1 MKTLYAKDQIQ
12 TRVTELAK
20 QIATDYAG
28 QPLLLVGIL
37 KGSFIFAADL
47 MRGLYEKGMTSVDI
61 DFMQVSSY
69 GSSHEST
76 KDPLIISDLSKNIAN
91 KHVLVV
97 EDIIDTGYTLQFVK
111 TYLENKQ
118 PASVKLVAFL
128 DKAEKRE
135 VDVAVDYVGFTIQ
148 GSPWVEGYGLD
159 GGEFGR
165 GRPDIAEKS

>member
-1 MKTLYAKDQIQ
+1 MKTLYSKDKIQ

-20 QIATDYAG
+20 EIANDYAN

-47 MRGLYEKGMTSVDI
+47 MRALYEAGMTSVDI

-69 GSSHEST
+69 GSFHEST
-76 KDPLIISDLSKNIAN
+76 KDPLIISDLSKEITG

-111 TYLENKQ
+111 TYLGNKQ
-118 PASVKLVAFL
+118 PTSVKLAAFL

-135 VDVAVDYVGFTIQ
+135 VEVSMDYIGFTIK

-165 GRPDIAEKS
+165 GRPDIAEKI